1 MLFRSIFRNK
11 STKLTLLFVHL
22 YYEKQAMVR
31 GVRMDHLQ
39 DMNLIDLLSE
49 KHLALRKLV
58 NDKDPDKINKTESH
72 ILAVLEAHQM
82 LSISEISRIINISR
96 QGTHKS
102 IQGLL
107 SRGYVKA
114 VEVKGNL
121 RDKNIVLTPL
131 GTECNNRMLITKV
144 NLEQQIA
151 NKLGADNV
159 ELLKSLL
166 KEEWL

>member
-1 MLFRSIFRNK
+1 
-11 STKLTLLFVHL
+11 
-22 YYEKQAMVR
+22 
-31 GVRMDHLQ
+31 MDNHLQ
-39 DMNLIDLLSE
+39 EMNLIDLLSE
-49 KHLALRKLV
+49 KHLVLRKIV
-58 NDKDPDKINKTESH
+58 TDPDPDQINKTESH

-107 SRGYVKA
+107 SRNYVEA
-114 VEVKGNL
+114 VEVEGNQ
-121 RDKNIVLTPL
+121 RDKNIILTQK
-131 GTECNNRMLITKV
+131 GIECNQRMMITKIE
-144 NLEQQIA
+144 LEQRIA
-151 NKLGADNV
+151 NKLGAANV

>member
-1 MLFRSIFRNK
+1 
-11 STKLTLLFVHL
+11 
-22 YYEKQAMVR
+22 
-31 GVRMDHLQ
+31 MDNHLQ
-39 DMNLIDLLSE
+39 EMNLIDLLSE
-49 KHLALRKLV
+49 KHLVLRKIV
-58 NDKDPDKINKTESH
+58 TDPDPDQINKTESH

-107 SRGYVKA
+107 SRNYVEA
-114 VEVKGNL
+114 AQVEGNQ
-121 RDKNIVLTPL
+121 RDKNIILTQK
-131 GTECNNRMLITKV
+131 GIECNQRMMITKIE
-144 NLEQQIA
+144 LEQRIA
-151 NKLGADNV
+151 NKLGAANV

>member
-1 MLFRSIFRNK
+1 
-11 STKLTLLFVHL
+11 
-22 YYEKQAMVR
+22 
-31 GVRMDHLQ
+31 MDNHLQ
-39 DMNLIDLLSE
+39 EMNLIDLLSE

-58 NDKDPDKINKTESH
+58 TDADPDQINKTESH

-82 LSISEISRIINISR
+82 LSISEISRIIHISR

-114 VEVKGNL
+114 VEVEGNQ
-121 RDKNIVLTPL
+121 RDKNIVLTPM
-131 GTECNNRMLITKV
+131 GTECNRRMMITKID
-144 NLEQQIA
+144 LEQQIV
-151 NKLGADNV
+151 NKLGAANV
-159 ELLKSLL
+159 ELLKALL

>member
-1 MLFRSIFRNK
+1 
-11 STKLTLLFVHL
+11 
-22 YYEKQAMVR
+22 
-31 GVRMDHLQ
+31 MDNHLQ
-39 DMNLIDLLSE
+39 EMNLIDLLSE
-49 KHLALRKLV
+49 KHLVLRKIV
-58 NDKDPDKINKTESH
+58 TDQDPDQINKTESH

-107 SRGYVKA
+107 SRNYVEA
-114 VEVKGNL
+114 VEVEGNQ
-121 RDKNIVLTPL
+121 RDKNIILTQK
-131 GTECNNRMLITKV
+131 GIECNQRMMITKIE
-144 NLEQQIA
+144 LEQRIA
-151 NKLGADNV
+151 NKLGAANV

>member
-1 MLFRSIFRNK
+1 
-11 STKLTLLFVHL
+11 
-22 YYEKQAMVR
+22 
-31 GVRMDHLQ
+31 MDNHLQ
-39 DMNLIDLLSE
+39 EMNLIDLLSE
-49 KHLALRKLV
+49 KHLVLRKIV
-58 NDKDPDKINKTESH
+58 TDQDPDQINKTESH

-107 SRGYVKA
+107 SRNYVEA
-114 VEVKGNL
+114 VEVEGNQ
-121 RDKNIVLTPL
+121 RDKNIILTQK
-131 GTECNNRMLITKV
+131 GIECNQRMMVTKIE
-144 NLEQQIA
+144 LEQRIA
-151 NKLGADNV
+151 NKLGAANV

>member
-1 MLFRSIFRNK
+1 MNN
-11 STKLTLLFVHL
+11 
-22 YYEKQAMVR
+22 
-31 GVRMDHLQ
+31 HLQ
-39 DMNLIDLLSE
+39 GMNLIDLLSE
-49 KHLALRKLV
+49 KHLALRKIV
-58 NDKDPDKINKTESH
+58 TDQDPDQINKTESH

-107 SRGYVKA
+107 ARNYVEA
-114 VEVKGNL
+114 VEVEGNQ
-121 RDKNIVLTPL
+121 RDKNITLTL
-131 GTECNNRMLITKV
+131 KGIECNQRMMVTKLE
-144 NLEQQIA
+144 LEQKIA
-151 NKLGADNV
+151 NKLGAANV